1 MRVYVVDL
9 LKPESRKETDTDGLS
24 AAPSINSITWIPVPR
39 SIDAAQLDYFVT
51 HAPASVLRSDAVFI
65 GLHPG
70 SAERVREVGQV
81 LDDVSRRVPSSL
93 AVVAHSKSSEL
104 TIRHVSGD
112 KVEGLD
118 DPATLACIR
127 QHDVADLMRRP
138 GAELPKHASV
148 HYEGPNRDHYIA
160 FLRPGFGARSVEEL
174 DRLAFWL
181 APMVLNRE
189 CFVVDHWSMIPIAY
203 HVGEYLNRLGGR
215 KQVRV
220 ASLTAYDEDDDLL
233 ARRMEITF
241 GPVRHNAG
249 VALVS
254 VNSSGRLVR
263 DRILPTMRRV
273 GLTDPISIALARTPN
288 PPDYQL
294 PALAVLSEDFRRYTA
309 SECPACLRGG
319 STAIPIQH
327 DSYLLTLAAYTK
339 ESAITRSGAG
349 MSTRV
354 VDRYRGI
361 NAFRVHRTHSDGRH
375 HAYFVDL
382 VPMLEVRAFEQ
393 RLAQKLDSWRS
404 AAIDVILHPR
414 HTAAAKLA
422 SMVAAELGVADVVE
436 CDEGEL
442 TRLECRDRRVLID
455 ARRIC
460 VVDDV
465 VISGARIF
473 GYRTAI
479 GSMRRKC
486 GATACDLYCLVGV
499 ARPTNEKALL
509 GVSDIVH
516 HTARDQRFISVEC
529 FFLPNWNE
537 SECHWCAEREV
548 LDELPQDV
556 RDGALIR
563 KRREMLREPDG
574 LVENLFL
581 PWTSGGQSERFEG
594 QDACR
599 HGGGSPARRFWDL
612 GPDSVFGSVQG
623 ADLALSVAASIQRMR
638 GMRRKPDGTWAES
651 ELDEVFQSPIAKI
664 LDPLFYLAG
673 RYYEPVIVASILR
686 ATRAHDVA
694 SPGDDSELQSRLKI
708 VASAE
713 ASTELHGELMLAA
726 ALKQLPRVPYRVS
739 KAHPELAAVVREIF
753 GPDTTSV

>member
-1 MRVYVVDL
+1 MRVYIVDL
-9 LKPESRKETDTDGLS
+9 LEPELRKESETADLS
-24 AAPSINSITWIPVPR
+24 DAPSINSLTWIPVPR

-51 HAPASVLRSDAVFI
+51 HTPASLLRSDAVFI
-65 GLHPG
+65 GLHPD
-70 SAERVREVGQV
+70 SAARVHAIGHV

-93 AVVAHSKSSEL
+93 AVVVHSTGREP
-104 TIRHVSGD
+104 TICHVAGD
-112 KVEGLD
+112 KLDGLE

-127 QHDVADLMRRP
+127 QHDVTDLVRRP
-138 GAELPKHASV
+138 GAELPKHASI

-203 HVGEYLNRLGGR
+203 HVGEYLNRLGSR
-215 KQVRV
+215 TRVRV
-220 ASLTAYDEDDDLL
+220 ASLTGYNEDDDLL

-241 GPVRHNAG
+241 ESVRRRAG

-263 DRILPTMRRV
+263 DLILPTMERV

-288 PPDYQL
+288 PPDYPL

-309 SECPACLRGG
+309 SECPACLKGG

-327 DSYLLTLAAYTK
+327 DSYLLTLAAYTRDV
-339 ESAITRSGAG
+339 AITRKGAET
-349 MSTRV
+349 STRV
-354 VDRYRGI
+354 VERYRGI

-375 HAYFVDL
+375 HSYFVDL
-382 VPMLEVRAFEQ
+382 EPMLERPVFGK
-393 RLAQKLDSWRS
+393 RLAQKLDPWRS
-404 AAIDVILHPR
+404 AGIDVILHPR
-414 HTAAAKLA
+414 HAAAAQLA
-422 SMVAAELGVADVVE
+422 SMVAAELGVADIVD

-442 TRLECRDRRVLID
+442 TRLEGQDRETVIS
-455 ARRIC
+455 ARRMC

-479 GSMRRKC
+479 NSIRRRYC
-486 GATACDLYCLVGV
+486 ATACDLYCLVGV
-499 ARPTNEKALL
+499 ARPRNEKALL

-516 HTARDQRFISVEC
+516 HTERHQRFISVEC
-529 FFLPNWNE
+529 LFLPNWNDA
-537 SECHWCAEREV
+537 ECHWCAELKV
-548 LDELPQDV
+548 LDSLPQDI

-563 KRREMLREPDG
+563 ERREALRDPDG
-574 LVENLFL
+574 LVEHLFF
-581 PWTSGGQSERFEG
+581 PWT
-594 QDACR
+594 
-599 HGGGSPARRFWDL
+599 GGGRSEGREAEDGCRNGALPGRRFWDL
-612 GPDSVFGSVQG
+612 GPNSVFGSVQD
-623 ADLALSVAASIQRMR
+623 ADLAASVAASIQRMR
-638 GMRRKPDGTWAES
+638 GMRRKANGTWKES
-651 ELDEVFQSPIAKI
+651 ELDEVFQSPIAKV
-664 LDPLFYLAG
+664 LDPRRYLAG

-686 ATRAHDVA
+686 ATRAHDVTP
-694 SPGDDSELQSRLKI
+694 PGDDAELRARLEI
-708 VASAE
+708 VAAAD

-726 ALKQLPRVPYRVS
+726 ALGQVPRVPYRMS
-739 KAHPELAAVVREIF
+739 KAHPELAAVVQEIL
-753 GPDTTSV
+753 GPETSSA